1 MTPRRCIHGCLLAL
15 LGLVAWSAEVPAAIF
30 TVGTG
35 AGCTHG
41 TIQSAINAA
50 EANGVADTVRL
61 TRSLTYQPE
70 ANVINTSQNLNV
82 VGGFATCTQAA
93 TDNIKTVVSGQGGAA
108 EPVFRIFAGTGSI
121 IKLRHLTIT
130 LGDEDGGGGGG
141 GIYFKGDGGLELIET
156 DVTNNSADYGGGIY
170 AEATGNNAELVI
182 SNNTTIGSNTA
193 RRSGGGVYIA
203 GPLEMTMTAP
213 SSIIA
218 FNQALGVGGVGGY
231 GGGLHV
237 QGPAIAYIGTSGAF
251 GLGAIYSNSAVD
263 GGGISIQSA
272 QSDGVDAL
280 VHLFT
285 TDPQQPVTVRGNSAS
300 DTGGAIYVQGW
311 NGAFSFSDAYFC
323 ASDFR
328 IEDNFARDGSALYMN
343 ESGFA
348 YLNRSDCTVPS
359 AVRCASGVSCNTMV
373 GNDAGPTT
381 GGIGDGATLRNVE
394 AYLFM
399 NRFELRANRGGYAI
413 RTTGQFRI
421 SIAKDCLLADNEY
434 TRQLISSEASTST
447 YVTDCTLAGNS
458 LGSSEVMRIE
468 GTLDLFGSIIDQPGR
483 LSLAYSGSPNDI
495 DVEHVLA
502 SDITTLPNGPTVI
515 SDAPA
520 FVDAANGDYHL
531 RQYSPAVDFAPPVSG
546 DDRDLDNQPR
556 DQDLSGVADLFGVR
570 DLGAYE
576 RQAGTGSCGAADTI
590 FCDGFDP

>member
-1 MTPRRCIHGCLLAL
+1 
-15 LGLVAWSAEVPAAIF
+15 
-30 TVGTG
+30 
-35 AGCTHG
+35 
-41 TIQSAINAA
+41 
-50 EANGVADTVRL
+50 
-61 TRSLTYQPE
+61 
-70 ANVINTSQNLNV
+70 
-82 VGGFATCTQAA
+82 
-93 TDNIKTVVSGQGGAA
+93 
-108 EPVFRIFAGTGSI
+108 
-121 IKLRHLTIT
+121 
-130 LGDEDGGGGGG
+130 
-141 GIYFKGDGGLELIET
+141 
-156 DVTNNSADYGGGIY
+156 
-170 AEATGNNAELVI
+170 
-182 SNNTTIGSNTA
+182 
-193 RRSGGGVYIA
+193 
-203 GPLEMTMTAP
+203 MTMTAP

-218 FNQALGVGGVGGY
+218 FNQALGLGGVGGY
-231 GGGLHV
+231 GGGLNV

-251 GLGAIYSNSAVD
+251 GLGAIYANSAID
-263 GGGISIQSA
+263 GGGISVQSGE
-272 QSDGVDAL
+272 SDGVNAV

-300 DTGGAIYVQGW
+300 DTGGAIYAQGW

-348 YLNRSDCTVPS
+348 YINRSDCTVPS
-359 AVRCASGVSCNTMV
+359 AVRCASGVTCNSMV

-394 AYLFM
+394 GYLFL

-421 SIAKDCLLADNEY
+421 STARDCLLANNEY
-434 TRQLISSEASTST
+434 TRQLVSSEAETDT
-447 YVTDCTLAGNS
+447 YISNCTLARNT
-458 LGSSEVMRIE
+458 LGSSDVLHVE
-468 GTLDLFGSIIDQPGR
+468 GPLDLIGSIIDQPGR

-495 DVEHVLA
+495 TVEHVLA

-556 DQDLSGVADLFGVR
+556 DQDLSGVPDLFGVR

-576 RQAGTGSCGAADTI
+576 RQNGTSNCGAADTI